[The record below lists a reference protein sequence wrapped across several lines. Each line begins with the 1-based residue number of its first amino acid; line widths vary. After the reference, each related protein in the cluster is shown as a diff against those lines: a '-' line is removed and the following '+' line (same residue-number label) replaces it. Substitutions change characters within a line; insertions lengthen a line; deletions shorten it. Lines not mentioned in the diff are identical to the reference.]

1 MGSIIHERQ
10 FQPHNRTN
18 NKYGKFEIVTNN
30 KNNKTPT
37 RERAVPIEIVELG
50 VEKIPWEE
58 SSNWGWEKGSTHR
71 NKSPIAKNERER
83 EREQQQ

>member
-1 MGSIIHERQ
+1 MGSVIHERQ

-50 VEKIPWEE
+50 VEKI
-58 SSNWGWEKGSTHR
+58 S
-71 NKSPIAKNERER
+71 
-83 EREQQQ
+83 